1 MYNLL
6 ESLLPALTRSDI
18 LWSAIA
24 STIGFVAFLAIWVW
38 QYKSEGLLINPK
50 KDPRSLLAWFV
61 AIVSVGITAWLSI
74 HFWLML

>member
-1 MYNLL
+1 MFRILMA
-6 ESLLPALTRSDI
+6 ELTRGDI
-18 LWSAIA
+18 LFSAI
-24 STIGFVAFLAIWVW
+24 VATVAAVVFFGIWFW
-38 QYKSEGLLINPK
+38 QWKTKGLLINPK